1 MLEHIT
7 ENIEI
12 HIYLLYLSNM
22 DFSWLL
28 IKRYL
33 NRTAPKFD
41 FGCKQTL

>member
-12 HIYLLYLSNM
+12 HRYLPYLSNM
-22 DFSWLL
+22 DFSWPL
-28 IKRYL
+28 IIRPL